1 MNRDVCSYPSVAKCI
16 FLISCFPQKSHSDES
31 PDRRRKDDRHRRSS
45 AQSDGSINGNTQ
57 ELSEDELE
65 KQRAQL
71 LRELQMQQEEN

>member
-1 MNRDVCSYPSVAKCI
+1 MQRSISRIPS
-16 FLISCFPQKSHSDES
+16 SEES
-31 PDRRRKDDRHRRSS
+31 PDRRRKEDKHRRSS
-45 AQSDGSINGNTQ
+45 AQSEGSINDNAHQ